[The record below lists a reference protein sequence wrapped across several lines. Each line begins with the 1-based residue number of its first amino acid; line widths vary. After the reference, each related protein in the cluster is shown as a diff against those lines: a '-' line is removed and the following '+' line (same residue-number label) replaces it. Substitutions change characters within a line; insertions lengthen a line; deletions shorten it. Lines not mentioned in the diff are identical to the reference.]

1 MIEVVVPT
9 STNGIDVLPGVHAG
23 VETVQGTK
31 GTKGTKGK
39 KGRGPGDKVRHQLAS
54 PLTRRLCR

>member
-1 MIEVVVPT
+1 MLDVTVVPT

-23 VETVQGTK
+23 VETVQATK
-31 GTKGTKGK
+31 GTNGK
-39 KGRGPGDKVRHQLAS
+39 KGRGSGDKVRHHIAS